1 MFEHFKEE
9 LLSFE
14 KFVFRLIRYF
24 LIATALLTFSL
35 VPGVIGFHWL
45 GDLTTKESLI
55 NSLSVLG
62 TIDPPYQLQ
71 TESGQIFTA
80 IYGLFVETV
89 FLLSLAILLA
99 PVFIEYFISSILIQN
114 KQYRKGGF
122 CIERMP
128 NNTLVGTLLCG
139 AARALQL

>member
-62 TIDPPYQLQ
+62 TIDPHYQLQ

-99 PVFIEYFISSILIQN
+99 PVVHRVFHKFHIDT
-114 KQYRKGGF
+114 K
-122 CIERMP
+122 
-128 NNTLVGTLLCG
+128 
-139 AARALQL
+139 